1 MRALRRT
8 AQSPARNS
16 ANNSDGMAL
25 IITLF
30 VVAVMTTLVVE
41 FVYGV
46 YVSTNAL
53 YNWQSSQRLS
63 YVAKSAVRFASWI
76 ISENDSQV
84 AYTYPGTMDI
94 VRKKPV
100 KSFSGE
106 LSIRIENENIKFN
119 LNTLVFANGAVNQQ
133 SYDAFVRMLKA
144 INLNPA
150 IADRIIDWT
159 GPGSGQVISDISS
172 SKAKLKHAP
181 FDSVDELLSVPGIT
195 REAYDKLLPYVTIY
209 GSGVI
214 NINGAE
220 VPVLMSLSDA
230 VNSDMAE
237 RVVQYR
243 GNIPFQDVSD
253 IVKVAGF
260 ETIGASL
267 MGRITVKGDVFRVVA
282 AATEGGIRK
291 IVESVLQVSGSKPV
305 IIYWKEL

>member
-1 MRALRRT
+1 MRVMPRVGRSPLRRC
-8 AQSPARNS
+8 AK
-16 ANNSDGMAL
+16 NSDGMAL

-30 VVAVMTTLVVE
+30 VIAVITTLVVE
-41 FVYGV
+41 FAYGV

-53 YNWQSSQRLS
+53 DNWKSSQRLS
-63 YVAKSAVRFASWI
+63 YVAKSAVRFAAWI
-76 ISENDSQV
+76 ISENSSQV

-94 VRKKPV
+94 VREKPV
-100 KSFSGE
+100 PSFSGD

-119 LNTLVFANGAVNQQ
+119 LNTLVFANGSVNRQA
-133 SYDAFVRMLKA
+133 YNALVRMLNA
-144 INLNPA
+144 LNLDPS

-159 GPGSGQVISDISS
+159 GPGSGQVISGTG
-172 SKAKLKHAP
+172 AKLKHAP
-181 FDSVDELLSVPGIT
+181 FDSVDELLSVPGIS
-195 REAYDKLLPYVTIY
+195 REAYDKLVPYVTIY
-209 GSGVI
+209 GSGAI

-230 VNSDMAE
+230 VDRDMAS

-267 MGRITVKGDVFRVVA
+267 MGSITVKGDVFRVVA
-282 AATEGGIRK
+282 TATDGGIRK
-291 IVESVLQVSGSKPV
+291 IVESVLQVSGGSPAV
-305 IIYWKEL
+305 IYWKEL

>member
-1 MRALRRT
+1 MRELYRT
-8 AQSPARNS
+8 SRSHARNC

-30 VVAVMTTLVVE
+30 ILAIITTLVVE
-41 FVYGV
+41 FAYGV

-76 ISENDSQV
+76 ISENGSQV
-84 AYTYPGTMDI
+84 AFTYPGTMDI

-100 KSFSGE
+100 ESFKGD

-119 LNTLVFANGAVNQQ
+119 LNTLVFTNGAVNQQ
-133 SYDAFVRMLKA
+133 SYDALVRMLNA
-144 INLNPA
+144 LNLDPA
-150 IADRIIDWT
+150 MADRIIDWT
-159 GPGSGQVISDISS
+159 GPGSGQVISGPG
-172 SKAKLKHAP
+172 AKLKHAP
-181 FDSVDELLSVPGIT
+181 FDSVDELLSVPGISK
-195 REAYDKLLPYVTIY
+195 EAYDKLLPYVTIY

-230 VNSDMAE
+230 VDRDMAE

-243 GNIPFQDVSD
+243 VNIPFQDVSD

-267 MGRITVKGDVFRVVA
+267 MGHITVKGDVFRVVA
-282 AATEGGIRK
+282 TASEGGIRK
-291 IVESVLQVSGSKPV
+291 IVESVLEVSGSNPAV
-305 IIYWKEL
+305 IYWKEL

>member
-1 MRALRRT
+1 MHRT
-8 AQSPARNS
+8 ARSPLRS
-16 ANNSDGMAL
+16 RANNSDGMAL

-30 VVAVMTTLVVE
+30 VIAIITTLVVE
-41 FVYGV
+41 FAYGV

-76 ISENDSQV
+76 ISENSSQV
-84 AYTYPGTMDI
+84 AYTYPGTIDI

-100 KSFSGE
+100 PSFSGD
-106 LSIRIENENIKFN
+106 LTIRIENENIKFN
-119 LNTLVFANGAVNQQ
+119 LNTLVFANGSVNRPAYN
-133 SYDAFVRMLKA
+133 SLVRMLNA
-144 INLNPA
+144 LNLDPA

-172 SKAKLKHAP
+172 TRAKLKHAP
-181 FDSVDELLSVPGIT
+181 FDSVDELLSVPGIS
-195 REAYDKLLPYVTIY
+195 RAVYDRLVPYVTIY

-220 VPVLMSLSDA
+220 VPVLMSLSDS
-230 VNSDMAE
+230 VDRDMAE
-237 RVVQYR
+237 RLVQYR

-267 MGRITVKGDVFRVVA
+267 MGSITVKGDVFRVVA
-282 AATEGGIRK
+282 TATDGGIRK
-291 IVESVLQVSGSKPV
+291 IVESVLQVSGSSPAV
-305 IIYWKEL
+305 IYWKEI